1 MQRPRA
7 ITWCVQES
15 TDLPGIFE
23 GADLGQVQGWMK
35 SLAWGMRRL
44 LGSVSEGMMGREE
57 DLYCLGSG
65 NGTGKVVK
73 TLVLPP
79 LIEGAYCLLLT
90 SLMPA
95 LQPENSV
102 LSA

>member
-1 MQRPRA
+1 
-7 ITWCVQES
+7 
-15 TDLPGIFE
+15 
-23 GADLGQVQGWMK
+23 
-35 SLAWGMRRL
+35 MRRL

-57 DLYCLGSG
+57 DLCCLGSSE
-65 NGTGKVVK
+65 GTGKMVK
-73 TLVLPP
+73 TLVLPA
-79 LIEGAYCLLLT
+79 LIGGAYCLLPT